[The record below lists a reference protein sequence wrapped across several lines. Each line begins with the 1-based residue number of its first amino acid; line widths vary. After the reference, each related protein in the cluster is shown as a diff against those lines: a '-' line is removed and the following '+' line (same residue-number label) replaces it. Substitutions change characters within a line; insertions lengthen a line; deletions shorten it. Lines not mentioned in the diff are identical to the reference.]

1 MSIWFQTLAAT
12 FPHTFAVYH
21 EKFRTQKEC
30 FCKSWDEYHWYIDNM
45 KNEYANAMSNNQS
58 LSDQGNQI
66 SLIHLKSL
74 YVFVGC
80 KVANAEGFWYGN
92 NARLTLVCTSA
103 ILKEIFQIFKFCTY
117 DIVIQIGSN
126 SFNYQGLVL
135 YSSCYKKYRM
145 FDDYLIK

>member
-1 MSIWFQTLAAT
+1 
-12 FPHTFAVYH
+12 
-21 EKFRTQKEC
+21 
-30 FCKSWDEYHWYIDNM
+30 M

-92 NARLTLVCTSA
+92 NAPPPLLVCTSA
-103 ILKEIFQIFKFCTY
+103 MLEEIFQIFKFCTY

-126 SFNYQGLVL
+126 SFSYQNLVAH
-135 YSSCYKKYRM
+135 SSCYIKYGVFRQ
-145 FDDYLIK
+145 

>member
-1 MSIWFQTLAAT
+1 
-12 FPHTFAVYH
+12 
-21 EKFRTQKEC
+21 
-30 FCKSWDEYHWYIDNM
+30 M
-45 KNEYANAMSNNQS
+45 KNECANAMSNNQS
-58 LSDQGNQI
+58 LSDQENQI

-126 SFNYQGLVL
+126 SFNYQSLVL

-145 FDDYLIK
+145 FGDYLIK